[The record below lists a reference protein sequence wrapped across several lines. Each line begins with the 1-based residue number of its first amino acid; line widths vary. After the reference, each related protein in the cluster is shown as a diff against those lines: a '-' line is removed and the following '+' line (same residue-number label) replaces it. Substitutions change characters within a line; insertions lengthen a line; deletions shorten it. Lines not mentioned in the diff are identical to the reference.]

1 MEPDFTRPGETIGIG
16 KGTDTRDKG
25 GGIFTKK
32 FILAYVL
39 GLFVVLL
46 FWDKTRSMEEVSSFF
61 GFVSA
66 MLFIVANA
74 YYPARLIARKFKP
87 LPKAVLLFFKKYLAA
102 HIWMNEV
109 AFFAM
114 IIHCRYSEAGNIF
127 LTGCYIVTVFLTIEG
142 LVMHYRM
149 VPESQKL
156 LRMLHTQQTLFVV
169 WVVLIVLG
177 HSID

>member
-1 MEPDFTRPGETIGIG
+1 M
-16 KGTDTRDKG
+16 
-25 GGIFTKK
+25 
-32 FILAYVL
+32 AYVL

-46 FWDKTRSMEEVSSFF
+46 FWGKTRGMEEVSSFF
-61 GFVSA
+61 GYAAA

-74 YYPARLIARKFKP
+74 YYPARLISRKFRP
-87 LPKAVLLFFKKYLAA
+87 LPKSVLLFFKKYLAA

-109 AFFAM
+109 AFLAM
-114 IIHCRYSEAGNIF
+114 IVHCRYSEEGNIF

-149 VPESQKL
+149 APGSQKL

-177 HSID
+177 HSIE

>member
-1 MEPDFTRPGETIGIG
+1 LDRV
-16 KGTDTRDKG
+16 KG

-39 GLFVVLL
+39 GLLVVLF
-46 FWDKTRSMEEVSSFF
+46 FWDKTRIMEEVSSFF
-61 GFVSA
+61 GFAAA
-66 MLFIVANA
+66 MFFIAANA
-74 YYPARLIARKFKP
+74 YYPAKLIARKFNP
-87 LPKAVLLFFKKYLAA
+87 LPQAVVLFFKKYLAA

-109 AFFAM
+109 AFLALV
-114 IIHCRYSEAGNIF
+114 IHCRYSEAGNIF
-127 LTGCYIVTVFLTIEG
+127 LTGCYIVTVVLTVEG
-142 LVMHYRM
+142 LVMYYRM
-149 VPESQKL
+149 VPGSQRL